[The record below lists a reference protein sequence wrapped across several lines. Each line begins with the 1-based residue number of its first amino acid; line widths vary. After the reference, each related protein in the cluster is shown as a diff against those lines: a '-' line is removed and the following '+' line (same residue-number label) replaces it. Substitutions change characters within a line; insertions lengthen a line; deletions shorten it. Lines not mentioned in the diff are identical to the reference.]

1 MIMKK
6 ILIILAH
13 GFEEVEAV
21 TPIDILRRGGI
32 DVIIAGVGE
41 SNIIG
46 SHGIKI
52 QCDTTIEQIDADDY
66 DGVVIPGGL
75 PGADNI
81 SESEEAGRFIES
93 IYQGKKLVAAIC
105 ASPSIVLSPLKIL
118 DGRKSTGYPGF
129 ENRFSEFVELKT
141 DKVVVDG
148 NIITSKGPGTAA
160 DFSFA
165 ILEYLV
171 GVEQAES
178 VARAMLYKL

>member
-1 MIMKK
+1 MKR
-6 ILIILAH
+6 IALILAH

-32 DVIIAGVGE
+32 DVVIAGIGD
-41 SNIIG
+41 NKIIG
-46 SHGIKI
+46 SHGISI
-52 QCDTTIEQIDADDY
+52 ECDTTIGQIDAVDF

-75 PGADNI
+75 TGANNI

-93 IYQGKKLVAAIC
+93 IYQNKKIVAAIC
-105 ASPSIVLSPLKIL
+105 ASPSIVLSPLKVL
-118 DGRKSTGYPGF
+118 DGKKSTGYPGF
-129 ENRFSEFVELKT
+129 ENGFSEFVELKT

-171 GVEQAES
+171 GQEKAES
-178 VARAMLYKL
+178 VAKAMLYKS

>member
-1 MIMKK
+1 MKK
-6 ILIILAH
+6 IALLLAH

-21 TPIDILRRGGI
+21 TPIDILRRGGVA
-32 DVIIAGVGE
+32 VIIAGVGE

-52 QCDTTIEQIDADDY
+52 ECDTTIGQIDACDF
-66 DGVVIPGGL
+66 DGVVIPGGM
-75 PGADNI
+75 PGAANI
-81 SESEEAGRFIES
+81 SESVEAGRFIES
-93 IYQGKKLVAAIC
+93 LYQDKKLIAAIC
-105 ASPSIVLSPLKIL
+105 ASPSIVLSPLKVL
-118 DGRKSTGYPGF
+118 DGKKCTGYPGF

-178 VARAMLYKL
+178 VARGMLFK